1 MSIVLAL
8 ITTVLSFVVMRWSAR
23 RARQAGAR

>member
-8 ITTVLSFVVMRWSAR
+8 ITTVLSFIVMRWSAHRAR
-23 RARQAGAR
+23 RAEAR